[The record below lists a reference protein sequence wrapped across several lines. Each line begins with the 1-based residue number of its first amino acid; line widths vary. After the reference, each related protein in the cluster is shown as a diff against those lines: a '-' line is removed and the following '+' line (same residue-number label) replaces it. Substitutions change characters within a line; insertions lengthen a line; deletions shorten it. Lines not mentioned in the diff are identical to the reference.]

1 MPEADAQDAAPERA
15 PAALVLV
22 DVINTYDFP
31 GAEDLRPWAAKAV
44 PVIADLKKRAKAAG
58 MPVIYANDNFH
69 RWRDDFRAVIERA
82 LDGPGRALVEPLL
95 PDEDDYF
102 VLKPKHSAFFST
114 PLGLLLDRM
123 GARTLILV
131 GVAADICVLATATD
145 AKMREYALIIPSDT
159 TAAESDEAYE
169 QTLAYARRVLDAD
182 TPPAAEIDLEALMK
196 GEKSEDG
203 GREAEDG

>member
-1 MPEADAQDAAPERA
+1 MPEADAQDPTPEQA

-58 MPVIYANDNFH
+58 MPVIYTNDHFSH
-69 RWRDDFRAVIERA
+69 WRDDFRAVVRRA
-82 LDGPGRALVEPLL
+82 LDGPSRALVEPLL

-102 VLKPKHSAFFST
+102 VLKPKHSAFFGT
-114 PLGLLLDRM
+114 PLDLLLDRL
-123 GARTLILV
+123 GARTIILT
-131 GVAADICVLATATD
+131 GVAADICILATAVD
-145 AKMREYALIIPSDT
+145 AKMREYRLIIPSDA

-169 QTLAYARRVLDAD
+169 QALAYARRVLDAE
-182 TPPAAEIDLEALMK
+182 TPPAADVNVEALM
-196 GEKSEDG
+196 EREDSHS
-203 GREAEDG
+203 